1 MLQRLLL
8 PALAIILLCLSE
20 ARMVAQSAPCTL
32 KLADLPTATE
42 LKGFHLGM
50 TQDQVKARVPQVLF
64 AHDNEVGVTKTTI
77 NPDFDPRINKVSF
90 SGVRSISLD
99 FLDSRLIS
107 LWFGYD
113 GTFKW
118 KSVSEFV
125 EGISDKLN
133 LPNAWE
139 SWRIRGQQLRCAD
152 FSMTVSI
159 VAEGISFRIVDES
172 AAEVIAQRRQA
183 KEEEQSAEADQA
195 ETDPEPVVG
204 DSRTKTYF
212 TMRCPPDKPIE
223 SKDQIQ
229 FQSAEQAEKAG
240 YKRAKSCQQ

>member
-1 MLQRLLL
+1 MLQRFLL
-8 PALAIILLCLSE
+8 PALAIVLLCLPE
-20 ARMVAQSAPCTL
+20 ARIAAQAAPCTL
-32 KLADLPTATE
+32 KLTDLPTATE
-42 LKGFHLGM
+42 FKGFHLGM
-50 TQDQVKARVPQVLF
+50 TKDQVKARVPQVVF
-64 AHDNEVGVTKTTI
+64 APDSEIGVTKTTI
-77 NPDFDPRINKVSF
+77 NPDFDPRIDKASF

-99 FLDSRLIS
+99 FLDSRLVS
-107 LWFGYD
+107 LWLGYD
-113 GTFKW
+113 GTFQW

-125 EGISDKLN
+125 ERISDKLN

-139 SWRIRGQQLRCAD
+139 SWRIRGQQLSCAD

-159 VAEGISFRIVDES
+159 VAEGISFRIVDDS
-172 AAEVIAQRRQA
+172 AEELIAQRRAA
-183 KEEEQSAEADQA
+183 KEEEQSAAEQA

-204 DSRTKTYF
+204 DRRTKIYF

-223 SKDQIQ
+223 PKDQIQ